1 MSVAAVCLRNRK
13 MKPLRPSCM
22 SALRLWRHIHVPS
35 GRCLRRRL
43 SDLAHSSPLCLA
55 FDDRLQAMPLLH
67 LEQSVDRRTNYTITL
82 LSRQGRMFDARQL
95 FDKTPHKDVISW
107 TSIISGYIRC
117 GMLHEARALFD
128 RADAQK
134 NVVTWTAM
142 LSGYARSKLI
152 REAEEL
158 FERMPEK
165 NCISWNT
172 MLACYAEN
180 GQLDE
185 AFHLFTRMPDRNV
198 VSWNTI
204 MIAMTQS
211 GRLDEAYRLFDEM
224 PARDVISWTSMV
236 AALSHNGRVDEARV
250 LFDRMPERNV
260 VSWNA
265 MISGYVQNLGLDQ
278 ALELFVKMPER
289 DIVSW
294 NTMIT
299 GFIKNKDLS
308 RARGLFEEMEEK
320 NVVTWTAMI
329 TGCVEDQQNEMAL
342 KMFLEM
348 LTAGVK
354 PNQATFVNVLAA
366 ASNLAAFAEGQ
377 QIHQIVSKTISQF
390 DPSVNSALMS
400 VYSKCGEIAIARKLF
415 ELLGQKDLVCWNG
428 MIAAYAHHGNGQEAL
443 NLFRNMHLHGFKPN
457 DVTYVGLL
465 SACSHSGLF
474 DEGLNLFKCMMN
486 DPSIEVREDHYASL
500 VDLCGRAG
508 RLKEASS
515 FIKGLN
521 ISPSSPSV
529 WGALLG
535 GCNVHGDVKIG
546 NLAAKKLMEAEP
558 NNAGSYML
566 LSNIYAS
573 KGRWNEAAKIRLRM
587 KDKGLK
593 KQPGCSWIEVGN
605 RVHVFM
611 VRDKSH
617 SESKKINALL
627 HDLHNKMR
635 QKKGYVNA
643 LDLISV
649 EDEVS
654 YSSF

>member
-1 MSVAAVCLRNRK
+1 MSVAAVC
-13 MKPLRPSCM
+13 PLLLPSCM

-35 GRCLRRRL
+35 SASPTLLTPRL
-43 SDLAHSSPLCLA
+43 SARPPATGFKPFPSCTRNKAIP
-55 FDDRLQAMPLLH
+55 
-67 LEQSVDRRTNYTITL
+67 

-117 GMLHEARALFD
+117 GMLHEARALFE

-172 MLACYAEN
+172 MLACYAEK

-204 MIAMTQS
+204 MIAMAQS
-211 GRLDEAYRLFDEM
+211 GRLDEAYRLFDQM
-224 PARDVISWTSMV
+224 PERDVISWISMI
-236 AALSHNGRVDEARV
+236 AALSHNERVDEARA

-299 GFIKNKDLS
+299 GFIKNKYLS
-308 RARGLFEEMEEK
+308 RARVLFAEMKEK
-320 NVVTWTAMI
+320 NV
-329 TGCVEDQQNEMAL
+329 
-342 KMFLEM
+342 MFLEM
-348 LTAGVK
+348 LMAGVK
-354 PNQATFVNVLAA
+354 PNQVIFVNVLAA

-377 QIHQIVSKTISQF
+377 QIHQIVSKTFSQF
-390 DPSVNSALMS
+390 DPSVNSALVN
-400 VYSKCGEIAIARKLF
+400 VYSKCGEIAVVRKLF

-428 MIAAYAHHGNGQEAL
+428 MIAAYAHHGNGQETL
-443 NLFRNMHLHGFKPN
+443 NLFKNMHLHGFKPN

-474 DEGLNLFKCMMN
+474 DAGLNLFNCMMN

-521 ISPSSPSV
+521 ISPASPSI

-535 GCNVHGDVKIG
+535 GCNIHGDVKIG

-587 KDKGLK
+587 KDLRSNQVVAGLRSETEFMFSCRH
-593 KQPGCSWIEVGN
+593 QHHYEF
-605 RVHVFM
+605 VHPLC
-611 VRDKSH
+611 KPLASA
-617 SESKKINALL
+617 SP
-627 HDLHNKMR
+627 
-635 QKKGYVNA
+635 
-643 LDLISV
+643 
-649 EDEVS
+649 
-654 YSSF
+654 